1 MFKKTY
7 LVDDTPGSIS
17 NIYEIKILI
26 CRILNEFKGKITKD
40 QLCTVLQ
47 FNETVNYFNSCQA
60 IEELLTSNQIYKKTD
75 KGGETQILLT
85 KQGKEIA
92 TTLKTNISKNLISKT
107 IKDIKNF
114 LKEERENKNK
124 KIYLYTKDDGYIVK
138 LVLEETQSNIM
149 DLELYC
155 PTNKI
160 ATKFKKEMKN
170 KTAEIYKSIIA
181 IINNEYDVLLN
192 ICKNLKEKQNK

>member
-60 IEELLTSNQIYKKTD
+60 IEELLTNNQIFKKTD
-75 KGGETQILLT
+75 KSGETQILLT

>member
-26 CRILNEFKGKITKD
+26 CRILNEFKSKITKD

-75 KGGETQILLT
+75 KSGETQILLT

-124 KIYLYTKDDGYIVK
+124 KVYLYTKDDGYIVK

-192 ICKNLKEKQNK
+192 VCKNLKEKQNK

>member
-75 KGGETQILLT
+75 KNGETQILLT

>member
-1 MFKKTY
+1 M
-7 LVDDTPGSIS
+7 
-17 NIYEIKILI
+17 
-26 CRILNEFKGKITKD
+26 
-40 QLCTVLQ
+40 
-47 FNETVNYFNSCQA
+47 
-60 IEELLTSNQIYKKTD
+60 KKTD
-75 KGGETQILLT
+75 KSGETQILLT

>member
-60 IEELLTSNQIYKKTD
+60 IEELLTNNQIYKKTD
-75 KGGETQILLT
+75 KNGETQILLT